1 MSNEHQFYKEITL
14 DSSDYRTGSLNK
26 PTYQFNGF
34 IDDLDYIHIERCVI
48 PTTYYVFSAPFY
60 VSMSVN
66 GTLVE
71 WGPGNYTPTEW
82 ITAIQPQLTPLGV
95 TVGYNPIR
103 NVLGFTF
110 ASLAPTN
117 RISFLVTQKAYE
129 LLGFNVGDNFDTDYP
144 ELGNTVI
151 SPKVCNFSGPNFI
164 TLRSNLASVFNGSS
178 IYFSK
183 KTETTP
189 EDAMI
194 IIPITENRNS
204 VVFYESQPDKF
215 FQWDDTSTRNIE
227 FYCTLGN
234 RDEVINFNGE
244 SFQVKIV
251 GFSYISMATSQI
263 NDTVKIRY
271 R

>member
-14 DSSDYRTGSLNK
+14 DSSDFRTGSINR
-26 PTYQFNGF
+26 PTFQFNGF
-34 IDDLDYIHIERCVI
+34 IDDLDYIHVERCVI
-48 PTTYYVFSAPFY
+48 PTTYYVFTSPNY
-60 VSMSVN
+60 IGMTVN
-66 GTLVE
+66 GE
-71 WGPGNYTPTEW
+71 AISWPAGNYTPTEF
-82 ITAIQPQLTPLGV
+82 IAAVEYQLSLIGV
-95 TVGYNPIR
+95 ILSYDPVR
-103 NVLGFTF
+103 NKLKFRFSSTSTGHYV
-110 ASLAPTN
+110 
-117 RISFLVTQKAYE
+117 SFSSSQKAYE
-129 LLGFNVGDNFDTDYP
+129 MLGFLPGLNQIP
-144 ELGNTVI
+144 EI
-151 SPKVCNFSGPNFI
+151 SNEMYSPRVCNFSGPNFI
-164 TLRSNLASVFNGSS
+164 TLRSNIASVFNGSS

-183 KTETTP
+183 KAETTP
-189 EDAMI
+189 EDAFI

-234 RDEVINFNGE
+234 RHEIIDFNGE

-263 NDTVKIRY
+263 NDTVKVRY

>member
-14 DSSDYRTGSLNK
+14 DSSDFRTGSLNK

-34 IDDLDYIHIERCVI
+34 IDDLDYIHIERAVI
-48 PTTYYVFSAPFY
+48 PTTYYVFTSPSY
-60 VSMSVN
+60 TGMWVN
-66 GTLVE
+66 NARIT
-71 WGPGNYTPTEW
+71 WPAGNYTPTEW
-82 ITAIQPQLTPLGV
+82 IAAVQPQVTSLGV
-95 TVGYNPIR
+95 SIAYSPIT
-103 NVLGFTF
+103 NKLSFTF
-110 ASLAPTN
+110 ASPNPSNQVAF
-117 RISFLVTQKAYE
+117 ISTDKAYE
-129 LLGFNVGDNFDTDYP
+129 LLGLNPGVNLTFNN
-144 ELGNTVI
+144 LGVVVE
-151 SPKVCNFSGPNFI
+151 SPNACNFSGPNFI

-178 IYFSK
+178 IYFSRK
-183 KTETTP
+183 NETTP
-189 EDAMI
+189 EDAFI

-215 FQWDDTSTRNIE
+215 FQWDDTNTRNIE

-234 RDEVINFNGE
+234 RDEVMNFNGE

-263 NDTVKIRY
+263 NDTVKVRY

>member
-14 DSSDYRTGSLNK
+14 DSSDFRTGSLNK

-48 PTTYYVFSAPFY
+48 PTTYYVFSSPSY

-66 GTLVE
+66 GTLIS
-71 WGPGNYTPTEW
+71 WGAGNYTPTEW
-82 ITAIQPQLTPLGV
+82 ITAVQPQLTPLGV
-95 TVGYNPIR
+95 TVAYNPIR
-103 NVLGFTF
+103 NLLGFTF
-110 ASLAPTN
+110 ASIIQTN
-117 RISFLVTQKAYE
+117 RISFSATQKAYE
-129 LLGFNVGDNFDTDYP
+129 MLGFNVGDNYDPNLY
-144 ELGNTVI
+144 GNLI
-151 SPKVCNFSGPNFI
+151 ASPKVCNFSGPNFI

-215 FQWDDTSTRNIE
+215 FQWDDTNTRNIE

-234 RDEVINFNGE
+234 RDEIIDFNGE

-263 NDTVKIRY
+263 NDTVKVRY

>member
-14 DSSDYRTGSLNK
+14 DSSDYRTGSLNR

-34 IDDLDYIHIERCVI
+34 IDDLDYIHIERCII
-48 PTTYYVFSAPFY
+48 PTTYYVFTSPKY
-60 VSMSVN
+60 VNMSVN
-66 GTLVE
+66 GTSIS
-71 WGPGNYTPTEW
+71 WNAGNYTSTEW
-82 ITAIQPQLTPLGV
+82 ITAVQSQLTPLGV
-95 TVGYNPIR
+95 TVIYDPIT
-103 NVLGFTF
+103 NKLKFSFT
-110 ASLAPTN
+110 SVNPTN
-117 RISFLVTQKAYE
+117 RISFTSSQKANE
-129 LLGFNVGDNFDTDYP
+129 LLGFNVGDNYDP
-144 ELGNTVI
+144 LSIGSSI
-151 SPKVCNFSGPNFI
+151 SSPNVCNFSGPNFI
-164 TLRSNLASVFNGSS
+164 TLRSTLASVFNGSS

-183 KTETTP
+183 KNETTP

-234 RDEVINFNGE
+234 RDEVIDFNGE

-251 GFSYISMATSQI
+251 GFSYLSMATSQI
-263 NDTVKIRY
+263 NDTVKVRY